1 MKHNFHTAVMEVL
14 QMSAFQLKGNPLSYQ
29 MIKCLAIQLLQLLIW
44 VYFFCAI
51 GGRGKDGAPIITF
64 PECSGFS
71 EVPEEDF
78 LNVVTY
84 LTSIPRYVYSHTI
97 KTNNEKDHKDKIPF
111 DSKLSP
117 QDHI

>member
-1 MKHNFHTAVMEVL
+1 LLFTSLLYEIMQQDIRPLLAVDIIE
-14 QMSAFQLKGNPLSYQ
+14 QLHRQFASLS
-29 MIKCLAIQLLQLLIW
+29 
-44 VYFFCAI
+44 

-64 PECSGFS
+64 PEYSGFS

-97 KTNNEKDHKDKIPF
+97 KTNNEKDHNNKIPF